1 MSRQYYDDYGDSPI
15 PDYYTEQPPP
25 PPRTNH
31 QSRIPRPEHAAQD
44 PMRSPPQ
51 MRPDQYHPAA
61 GPSPRRAQEQYY
73 PDQSA
78 WDASQ
83 HLYDGSG
90 YVDEYGQY
98 DQWPLPVQA
107 HTPSPRNSPR
117 RPPQR
122 PQRPDESPQRP
133 DHRQPVRDQPRSSPH
148 VAAANRQYHAPPP
161 MPHHGSGQWNGD
173 GYDYAPPDYPPP
185 NRPLPQSRGPIDPQ
199 SAIPQYAPPQIPQQ
213 AVYGQANR
221 RPPLGPPPSARK
233 GPPSYYPASGP
244 VHPIVEETDS
254 MRGSTRTARTGS
266 AQTGGHDSKN
276 SFASSNA
283 IPIGIP
289 QFYIDNGAAR
299 PSTGDQSSVP
309 EDFDDDSS
317 IEAAT
322 GRRLDKLA
330 DRDIPRGQPSPEVL
344 VRQASV
350 GKKSKPTLTTV
361 KSGDRMRKVSGEQG
375 LASLPSQQ
383 ERRAQPTMVD
393 ITNGRS
399 PVRDDPTTSG
409 ASADDRHDDEQ
420 QARNAAAVAA
430 ATEYMHKSE
439 PTREGAGSRTPEEI
453 LRSGTGLLDPSSSDE
468 SEREVKKKRS
478 RELLGSSI
486 ANELHP
492 TRSRARSPLAPDN
505 DERVK
510 SILESLEKG
519 GAISAKDAEELKA
532 PTPGLSERAGRKR
545 PPRLNVDAVRD
556 AEARGSLTS
565 LPDLIRRATK
575 LASNLDRGKTASRMG
590 MANWLDGAEPGEKR
604 RSGSVSDILNSFP
617 APHNQT
623 PHASRGDM
631 SRWSSRLRHSALPSD
646 SDAGE
651 KEKPRRKCCGMPLWL
666 FLLLLLLLVLLVAAA
681 VIVPIMLVVVP
692 KQNSDHKANTATA
705 CEKKLTCE
713 NGGTNILSNNGFCEC
728 LCINGYTG
736 LTCSNYEQQSCTTAS
751 IGSANNATVGD
762 AIPRLLS
769 GSNANFS
776 IPLDGQQLLGLF
788 SSSDMSCTS
797 QNALV
802 TFNGASSKHRRR
814 GRRSYIDVLIPRTPT
829 PTLDER
835 QQTSPSPTATS
846 SIGIVYAD
854 GSPSSTSSSSA
865 PTSTSTT
872 SIISTPVALDFARIA
887 VLYVFQAA
895 GDFNSA
901 ATAQENLQDYFR
913 QGDDNEGQ
921 TVNATNVSLGNGF
934 ACDLRSYTVVLANG
948 SRVGGNGGGSS

>member
-1 MSRQYYDDYGDSPI
+1 MSRQYYDDYGESSI
-15 PDYYTEQPPP
+15 PDYYTEQSPPAR
-25 PPRTNH
+25 PRPH
-31 QSRIPRPEHAAQD
+31 QQSRIPRPEHQD
-44 PMRSPPQ
+44 RMRSPPQ
-51 MRPDQYHPAA
+51 MRPDQYHAAA
-61 GPSPRRAQEQYY
+61 GPSPRRAQEPYY

-83 HLYDGSG
+83 NLYDGSG

-98 DQWPLPVQA
+98 DQWPLPSQT

-122 PQRPDESPQRP
+122 PQRPDDSPQRF
-133 DHRQPVRDQPRSSPH
+133 DHRQSVRESPRSSPH

-161 MPHHGSGQWNGD
+161 MSHHGSGQWVGD
-173 GYDYAPPDYPPP
+173 GYDYAPPNYPPP
-185 NRPLPQSRGPIDPQ
+185 NRPLPQSRGPIDHQ
-199 SAIPQYAPPQIPQQ
+199 SAIPQYAPPQLPQQ

-233 GPPSYYPASGP
+233 GPPSYFPASGP
-244 VHPIVEETDS
+244 VQPIVEETDS

-289 QFYIDNGAAR
+289 QFYVDNGAAR
-299 PSTGDQSSVP
+299 PSTGDQSSLR
-309 EDFDDDSS
+309 EEFDDDSS

-322 GRRLDKLA
+322 GRRLDNFA
-330 DRDIPRGQPSPEVL
+330 DRDIPREGQPSPEVF

-361 KSGDRMRKVSGEQG
+361 KSGERMRKVSSGDQRQG
-375 LASLPSQQ
+375 IAGLPSQQ

-393 ITNGRS
+393 ITNARS
-399 PVRDDPTTSG
+399 PVREEQTTPG
-409 ASADDRHDDEQ
+409 ASADDRHVDEQ
-420 QARNAAAVAA
+420 HARNAAAVAA
-430 ATEYMHKSE
+430 ASEYMHKSE
-439 PTREGAGSRTPEEI
+439 PTREGAGSRTPEEV

-532 PTPGLSERAGRKR
+532 PTPGFSERAGRKR

-590 MANWLDGAEPGEKR
+590 MANWLDGAEAGEKR

-617 APHNQT
+617 APNEQGLR
-623 PHASRGDM
+623 ASRGDM
-631 SRWSSRLRHSALPSD
+631 TRWSSRLRHSALPSD

-651 KEKPRRKCCGMPLWL
+651 KEKPKRKCCGMPLWL
-666 FLLLLLLLVLLVAAA
+666 FLLLLLLLILLVAAA
-681 VIVPIMLVVVP
+681 VVVPIMLVVVP
-692 KQNSDHKANTATA
+692 RQNNNNKADSTTA
-705 CEKKLTCE
+705 CEKKLTCS
-713 NGGTNILSNNGFCEC
+713 NGGTNILSANGFCEC

-736 LTCSNYEQQSCTTAS
+736 LTCSNYERQSCTTTS
-751 IGSANNATVGD
+751 IGSSANATVGD
-762 AIPRLLS
+762 AIPRLLE
-769 GSNANFS
+769 GSSANFS
-776 IPLDGQQLLGLF
+776 IPLDAQQLLGLF

-814 GRRSYIDVLIPRTPT
+814 RSYIDILIPRDPT
-829 PTLDER
+829 P
-835 QQTSPSPTATS
+835 QATS
-846 SIGIVYAD
+846 SAGIVYAS
-854 GSPSSTSSSSA
+854 GTPTTTSSS
-865 PTSTSTT
+865 PTSTNSTSNVT
-872 SIISTPVALDFARIA
+872 LDFARIA
-887 VLYVFQAA
+887 VLYILQSA
-895 GDFNSA
+895 NSLNAA

-913 QGDDNEGQ
+913 SGDDDQGEN
-921 TVNATNVSLGNGF
+921 VAATNISLGNGF
-934 ACDLRSYTVVLANG
+934 ACDLQSYTVVLGNG
-948 SRVGGNGGGSS
+948 TSVGGAGGE